1 MHDVLISQEDNVLY
15 YYIGVKGRRIGKSMK
30 KEEALLQYFEL
41 SKSVKGIVILIY
53 DENDKLRGQ
62 IPKNKTT

>member
-1 MHDVLISQEDNVLY
+1 VRYY
-15 YYIGVKGRRIGKSMK
+15 YYIGVKGKRFGKPMT

-41 SKSVKGIVILIY
+41 ISSVKGVVILIY

-62 IPKNKTT
+62 IP